1 MSVERLRKTCIKAA
15 KNRSVLTYTDIAP
28 LLGLDMYVP
37 DDRAKIGEYLDQ
49 LARAEHEAG
58 RPLLSAVVVGAN
70 GGMPGHG
77 FFKLARS
84 FGLMGP
90 KDVKKAFCWSE
101 LQRLYAYWA
110 GHEG

>member
-1 MSVERLRKTCIKAA
+1 MSALHVRKACIKAA
-15 KNRSVLTYTDIAP
+15 KSRSVLTYSALAP
-28 LLGLDMYVP
+28 LLGLDMYMP
-37 DDRAKIGEYLDQ
+37 ADRAKIGELLDE

-90 KDVKKAFCWSE
+90 KDVKKAFCWEE

-110 GHEG
+110 AHEG